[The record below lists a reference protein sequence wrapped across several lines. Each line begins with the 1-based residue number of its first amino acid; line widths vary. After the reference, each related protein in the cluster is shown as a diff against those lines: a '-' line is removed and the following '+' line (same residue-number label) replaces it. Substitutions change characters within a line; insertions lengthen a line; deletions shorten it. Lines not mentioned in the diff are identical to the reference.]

1 MSVFKQLIKKKKLPT
16 LLLASS
22 MFFTGASGI
31 IVQNILIMS
40 ASNILGNTIAQ
51 VAITVAIMLGFMG
64 IGGTYQKYIKTK
76 LLEKFALIE
85 ITLAI
90 MTGFAPIA
98 LYATYAVMPEHFELI
113 QYFWIAAI
121 GFMMG
126 LEIPI
131 ISRLNE
137 EFQPDLKDNLA
148 SVITMDYIGSMIGG
162 GVWVWLFLGKV
173 DLSSSAFITASMNLT
188 VAVITFFYFSKREQ
202 QSVIKMCGVL
212 TVTIG
217 AIIFGYTNADK
228 WEVSLQQKLYDDPIV
243 FHERTRYQ
251 DLTVTKDKKVEDY
264 RLYINGNLQFST
276 TDEKVY
282 HEFLVHPVMEVAKR
296 KKNVLVL
303 GGGDGM
309 AVRELLK
316 YDEVESITL
325 VDLDKEMIDI
335 FTNDPIMSK
344 LNSGSFKDARV
355 TTNTPDVSSTL
366 QRAVFLKDDKNKPVR
381 DGYVDVFIID
391 AFSFV
396 QTPKDKLFDVVIID
410 FPDPSMSELSK
421 LYSKEFYIHLHNV
434 LSPDA
439 VMSIQSTSP
448 FHAKESFLCIGR
460 TFESAGYKAIPYHHN
475 VPSFGD
481 WGWYLVW
488 PGKETKSEMHN
499 NFCGIQKFNVP
510 LSYLTTEL
518 LASSVHFGKGY
529 LESKHDG
536 INTLMNPVL
545 LTYYLNDSWKIE

>member
-1 MSVFKQLIKKKKLPT
+1 
-16 LLLASS
+16 

-64 IGGTYQKYIKTK
+64 IGGTCQKYIKNN
-76 LLEKFALIE
+76 LLEKFAVIE

-113 QYFWIAAI
+113 QYALIASI
-121 GFMMG
+121 GFLMG

-137 EFQPDLKDNLA
+137 EYQPNLKDNLA

-162 GVWVWLFLGKV
+162 GIWVWFFLGKV
-173 DLSSSAFITASMNLT
+173 DLSSSAFITASMNLL
-188 VAVITFFYFSKREQ
+188 VAIVTFFYFSKKESRNVLKITAVLGITITAM
-202 QSVIKMCGVL
+202 SVG
-212 TVTIG
+212 
-217 AIIFGYTNADK
+217 FFNADT
-228 WEVSLQQKLYDDPIV
+228 WEANLQQKLYDDPIV
-243 FHERTRYQ
+243 FHKRTKYQ
-251 DLTVTKDKKVEDY
+251 DLTVTHDKKLNDY

-276 TDEKVY
+276 TDEKIY
-282 HEFLVHPVMEVAKR
+282 HEFLIHPVMELAPR

-316 YDEVESITL
+316 YDEVESVTL

-335 FTNDPIMSK
+335 FKNDPVLKK
-344 LNSGSFKDARV
+344 LNGGSFSDARV
-355 TTNTPDVSSTL
+355 STL
-366 QRAVFLKDDKNKPVR
+366 SPKLDNQGQRAVIFTDDQDRKIR
-381 DGYVDVFIID
+381 DGYVDVYIVD

-396 QTPKDKLFDVVIID
+396 QKLSDKLYDVVIID

-421 LYSKEFYIHLHNV
+421 LYSKEFYIHLRKV
-434 LSPDA
+434 LHPDA
-439 VMSIQSTSP
+439 LISIQSTSP

-460 TFESAGYKAIPYHHN
+460 TFEAAGYNTLPYHHN

-481 WGWYLVW
+481 WGWHLVW
-488 PGKETKSEMHN
+488 AGDISKKEM
-499 NFCGIQKFNVP
+499 GDKFMNIDKFDVP
-510 LSYLTTEL
+510 LSYITPEL
-518 LASSVHFGKGY
+518 VGSSVHFGKKY
-529 LESKHDG
+529 LDAKKHG
-536 INTLMNPVL
+536 VNTLMNPVL

>member
-1 MSVFKQLIKKKKLPT
+1 MNIFGQLIKKKNMPT
-16 LLLASS
+16 FLLASS
-22 MFFTGASGI
+22 MFFTGASGL

-64 IGGTYQKYIKTK
+64 IGGTYQKYIKTN
-76 LLEKFALIE
+76 LLAKFATIE
-85 ITLAI
+85 VILAI

-113 QYFWIAAI
+113 QYVWIASI
-121 GFMMG
+121 GFLMG

-148 SVITMDYIGSMIGG
+148 SVITMDYIGSMVGG
-162 GVWVWLFLGKV
+162 GIWVWLFLGKV
-173 DLSSSAFITASMNLT
+173 DLSSSAFITASMNLF
-188 VAVITFFYFSKREQ
+188 VAVITFFYFSKRKNK
-202 QSVIKMCGVL
+202 SVIKMSMAIMVA
-212 TVTIG
+212 VG
-217 AIIFGYTNADK
+217 AMVFGYTHADS
-228 WEVSLQQKLYDDPIV
+228 WEKSLQQKLYEDPIV
-243 FHERTRYQ
+243 FHKRTKYQ
-251 DLTVTKDKKVEDY
+251 DLTATKDKKIDDY

-276 TDEKVY
+276 TDEKIY
-282 HEFLVHPVMEVAKR
+282 HEFLIHPVMEVSKS
-296 KKNVLVL
+296 KKNILVL

-344 LNSGSFKDARV
+344 LNGGSFKDARV
-355 TTNTPDVSSTL
+355 TTSSPTSIKAGK
-366 QRAVFLKDDKNKPVR
+366 RAIILTDDNNKKIK
-381 DGYVDVFIID
+381 DGYVDVFIVD

-396 QTPKDKLFDVVIID
+396 QKSKDKLYDVVIID

-439 VMSIQSTSP
+439 VMTVQSTSP
-448 FHAKESFLCIGR
+448 FHAKESFLCVGR
-460 TFESAGYKAIPYHHN
+460 TFESAGYKTIPFHHN

-488 PGKETKSEMHN
+488 PGCVEEKEMKEKFTSIE
-499 NFCGIQKFNVP
+499 KFNVP
-510 LSYLTTEL
+510 LSYITPEL
-518 LASSVHFGKGY
+518 VTASVFFGKGY
-529 LESKHDG
+529 LDAEKDG
-536 INTLMNPVL
+536 VNTLMNPVL